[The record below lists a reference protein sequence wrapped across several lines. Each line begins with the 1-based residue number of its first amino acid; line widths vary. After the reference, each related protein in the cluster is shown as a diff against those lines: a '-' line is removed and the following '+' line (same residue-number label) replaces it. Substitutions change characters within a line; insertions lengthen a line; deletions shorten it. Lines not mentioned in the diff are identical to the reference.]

1 MEWGKSID
9 YLYSEENCD
18 ILILSKSLITE
29 FLKAYTNASNKKLS
43 TLSVM
48 VNIYP
53 FLQQIKK
60 EFELYHFEV
69 FWSIFTKNLD
79 ETSVA

>member
-1 MEWGKSID
+1 
-9 YLYSEENCD
+9 
-18 ILILSKSLITE
+18 
-29 FLKAYTNASNKKLS
+29 
-43 TLSVM
+43 M